1 MEGLEKKLGLT
12 DKKLRRFF
20 HLYAAA
26 AAVFVVILA
35 ICVLAREYTM
45 SFDETARNLEKIRL
59 GLVRIERATKDMH
72 QSIATVEQAVPLRL
86 FAETPQ
92 KQLLAGLDDLKNTM
106 KSSVIN
112 ISDIATKENRIVLPI
127 SIRGFMTDYSLFVND
142 IGKLQAMKF
151 PFMTIQSIV
160 IKKEDADSATGSGE
174 QKKVRRI
181 VYEITGE
188 LTTLSGDSTA
198 APAKP
203 ENAPVRRRSLKE
215 GA

>member
-35 ICVLAREYTM
+35 ICVIAREYAM
-45 SFDETARNLEKIRL
+45 SFDETARNLEKIRM

-72 QSIATVEQAVPLRL
+72 QSIVTVEKAIPPRL

-92 KQLLAGLDDLKNTM
+92 RQLLAGLDDLKNTM
-106 KSSVIN
+106 KSSAIN
-112 ISDIATKENRIVLPI
+112 ISDIATTENKVVLPI
-127 SIRGFMTDYSLFVND
+127 SIRGFITDYSLFVND
-142 IGKLQAMKF
+142 VGKLQAMKF

-160 IKKEDADSATGSGE
+160 IRKEDTESAAGSGE
-174 QKKVRRI
+174 PKKVRHV
-181 VYEITGE
+181 VYEIKGE
-188 LTTLSGDSTA
+188 LTTLSGDGGA
-198 APAKP
+198 VPAKP

-215 GA
+215 GV